1 MRKKY
6 ENIEEWN
13 SAYLAINQSGLWPKK
28 LDSGYN
34 LVARKASMKRVN
46 NYSKDGIISIFA

>member
-13 SAYLAINQSGLWPKK
+13 SAYMAINQSGLWPKK